1 MGYTEHWELKGLRKQ
16 NYGDLSGVII
26 GTNWKVTLT
35 DEDGFEG
42 SFTGA
47 TPFRPVDVDVDNFTE
62 YTELTE
68 EQVLSWVKSTVS
80 GSNTA
85 TNYWEHIHGRIQ
97 KEIDTKK
104 YNVQVVTEND
114 LPWSPTSGSSVTP
127 DPLSGEALYAGSAD

>member
-47 TPFRPVDVDVDNFTE
+47 TPFKAVDVDIDNFTE
-62 YTELTE
+62 YNQLTE
-68 EQVLSWVKSTVS
+68 EQVLQWVKSTVS

-85 TNYWEHIHGRIQ
+85 TNYWDHIYGRIQ
-97 KEIDTKK
+97 KEIDIKK
-104 YNVQVVTEND
+104 YNVQVVSEQD

-127 DPLSGEALYAGSAD
+127 DPLAGQALYGASAD